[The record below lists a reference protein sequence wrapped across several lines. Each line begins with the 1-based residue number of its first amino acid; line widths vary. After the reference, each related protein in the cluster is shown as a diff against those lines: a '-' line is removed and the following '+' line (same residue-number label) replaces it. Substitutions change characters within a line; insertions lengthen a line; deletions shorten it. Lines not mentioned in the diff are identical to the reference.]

1 MEKDGKKGEKEEEED
16 GGREGGGGR
25 GCIGIEP
32 DGFSSV
38 QVRSNEAIQTVT
50 TDRFKVLRNAAAH
63 GTAST
68 LPAGNISHTDATT
81 RLYLANYARRSTA
94 HAVPRNTLETLAFID
109 SIPRNHR
116 YKYNPFVI
124 SAPFRTITFSG

>member
-1 MEKDGKKGEKEEEED
+1 MPVGNLTKGISQTVRRADRQWRKMGRRGRTR
-16 GGREGGGGR
+16 GGERERER

-81 RLYLANYARRSTA
+81 RLYLANYAPDVRL
-94 HAVPRNTLETLAFID
+94 HTLETLAR
-109 SIPRNHR
+109 S
-116 YKYNPFVI
+116 
-124 SAPFRTITFSG
+124 SALVPPIQI

>member
-1 MEKDGKKGEKEEEED
+1 MPVGNLTKGINQTVRQAGRQTVEKDGGEE
-16 GGREGGGGR
+16 GGRRRRG

-50 TDRFKVLRNAAAH
+50 TDRFKVLRNAAAQC

-68 LPAGNISHTDATT
+68 LPGW
-81 RLYLANYARRSTA
+81 
-94 HAVPRNTLETLAFID
+94 
-109 SIPRNHR
+109 
-116 YKYNPFVI
+116 
-124 SAPFRTITFSG
+124 